1 MDKSLQELL
10 EMTFKQ
16 SENVNLSDLSLDI
29 KMLNIVLAMDG
40 SRDLKTVARDSGY
53 DPETL
58 AADVQKL
65 MRMGALEVNQV
76 LAGFVEKE
84 TLDILSQNLSQAV
97 GPLADILIED
107 TISDMGYSLYSLP
120 KHKLKQLIDQ
130 LAMEI
135 QDTETSESFKNSM
148 AHLI

>member
-16 SENVNLSDLSLDI
+16 SENVNPSDLSLDI

-40 SRDLKTVARDSGY
+40 SRDLKTVAREGGY

-58 AADVQKL
+58 AADVQTL
-65 MRMGALEVNQV
+65 IRMGALEVNQV

-107 TISDMGYSLYSLP
+107 TISDMGCSLYSLP
-120 KHKLKQLIDQ
+120 KNKLKQLIDQ

-135 QDTETSESFKNSM
+135 QDTETSQSFKSNSRS
-148 AHLI
+148 I